1 MWRCYG
7 FYVHFLKVLYF
18 FFLVGYVILKDFTI
32 PVCCEIHWWRHD
44 NWPIGQW
51 VIFRLETSSLAR
63 SLGDHMHWISLR
75 SLLRTCERST
85 CSRSRFYADRLIGSA
100 TEWSTVQCG
109 FDHWA
114 SCFCCC
120 WLIHFYWER
129 KISLKN
135 WSQSET
141 AKYFKWIIIC
151 SKIGMLS
158 LAMAYFSDILVKSI
172 YK

>member
-7 FYVHFLKVLYF
+7 FYVDFLKVLF
-18 FFLVGYVILKDFTI
+18 FFPDWLCYFKRLFILVWR
-32 PVCCEIHWWRHD
+32 EIHWWRHE

-63 SLGDHMHWISLR
+63 SPRDLVHWISLR

-85 CSRSRFYADRLIGSA
+85 CSKSRGYADRLFGSA
-100 TEWSTVQCG
+100 TEWATVQCG
-109 FDHWA
+109 FDHWV

-120 WLIHFYWER
+120 CWLIRFYWVR
-129 KISLKN
+129 KISPKN

-141 AKYFKWIIIC
+141 AKCFKWIIIC
-151 SKIGMLS
+151 FNIGCFYVP
-158 LAMAYFSDILVKSI
+158 AMP
-172 YK
+172 